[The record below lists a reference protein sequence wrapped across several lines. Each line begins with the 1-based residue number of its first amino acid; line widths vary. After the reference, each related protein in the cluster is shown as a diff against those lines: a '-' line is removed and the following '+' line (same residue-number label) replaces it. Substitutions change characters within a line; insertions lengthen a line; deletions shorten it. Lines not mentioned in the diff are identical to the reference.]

1 MGVGKNEITELEK
14 AAIYY
19 GVFHGLNI
27 ESIYKIV
34 NPTGNPEYMRQ
45 KGNQW
50 RRTNRISEY
59 YQTIVTFKKKR
70 DEEQDE
76 LAKLRR
82 GNQPEDDGIK
92 TDFTNKEEFIK
103 YLNGAANRVQDDKL
117 RNDILKM
124 LSDHLDFKDE
134 QKRDDSSQVQRFYL
148 PLRCQD
154 CKLYQEK
161 LTETE

>member
-50 RRTNRISEY
+50 RRTNRICEY
-59 YQTIVTFKKKR
+59 YQTIITLKKNKKTLGFHNKQQWFKAM
-70 DEEQDE
+70 QY
-76 LAKLRR
+76 AK
-82 GNQPEDDGIK
+82 IK
-92 TDFTNKEEFIK
+92 
-103 YLNGAANRVQDDKL
+103 
-117 RNDILKM
+117 M
-124 LSDHLDFKDE
+124 
-134 QKRDDSSQVQRFYL
+134 
-148 PLRCQD
+148 
-154 CKLYQEK
+154 
-161 LTETE
+161 